1 MSTGTPQPGTVA
13 VRLRDVAGDDLPIF
27 FAQQCDP
34 EANAMADFP
43 ARERDAFMAHWER
56 VLRNMSNITRTVLVG
71 EEVAGNV
78 VCWEQDG
85 QRYVGYWLG
94 RSFWGRGIAT
104 AALAALVEQV
114 RTRPLFAAVVHHNVA
129 SRRVLE
135 KCGFCQVSADEEEVI
150 LIIEAT
156 PNQSDAAPV
165 VQILAISGSLRA
177 ASSNTA
183 VLQALARVAPP
194 NVVVALYDGLANL
207 PHFNPDL
214 DGEGAELPPPVQGLR
229 RKVEGADGLA
239 ISSPEY
245 AHGVPG
251 SLKNALDWLVS
262 SVHFPGKPVALLSA
276 SANARHAQAS
286 LAETLTVMSARFIQE
301 ASVTVPLPNNRL
313 GVEEM
318 LADATIR
325 GALEAALATFVQA
338 IERGR
343 SGTHAG

>member
-1 MSTGTPQPGTVA
+1 MQTA
-13 VRLRDVAGDDLPIF
+13 IHLRDVVESDLPIF
-27 FAQQCDP
+27 FTQQCDP
-34 EANAMADFP
+34 EANTMAGFP
-43 ARERDAFMAHWER
+43 ARERDAFMAHWAR
-56 VLRNMSNITRTVLVG
+56 VLRNTSNINQTVLVG
-71 EEVAGNV
+71 EEVAGNIA
-78 VCWEQDG
+78 CFEMDG

-104 AALAALVEQV
+104 AALAAFVEEV
-114 RTRPLFAAVVHHNVA
+114 RTRPLFAVVVHHNVA

-135 KCGFCQVSADEEEVI
+135 KCGFRQVNVDEEEVVMV
-150 LIIEAT
+150 LET
-156 PNQSDAAPV
+156 TTEPDAATA

-183 VLQALARVAPP
+183 LLQALARLAPP
-194 NVVVALYDGLANL
+194 GVVVALYDGLANL

-214 DGEGAELPPPVQGLR
+214 DAEGATLPQAVRELRTFIG
-229 RKVEGADGLA
+229 KADGLV

-262 SVHFPGKPVALLSA
+262 SLEFPGKPVALLSP
-276 SANARHAQAS
+276 SAHARHAQAS
-286 LAETLTVMSARFIQE
+286 LAETLTVMSARLVHE
-301 ASVTVPLPNNRL
+301 ASVTVPLPSNRL

-325 GALEAALATFVQA
+325 GALESALTTFVQA
-338 IERGR
+338 IAPSRTDAPP
-343 SGTHAG
+343 S